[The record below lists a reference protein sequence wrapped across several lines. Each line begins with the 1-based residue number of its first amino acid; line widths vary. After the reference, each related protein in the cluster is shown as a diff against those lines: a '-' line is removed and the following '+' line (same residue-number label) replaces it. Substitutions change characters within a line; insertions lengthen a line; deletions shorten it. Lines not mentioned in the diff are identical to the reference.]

1 MASVDRAG
9 AYMISTS
16 GARCF
21 KPKPLPPAPPVEMT
35 GALTLALSDADRAI
49 ARLDGST
56 LILPDTDLFVY
67 GFMLQEAALSSQI
80 EGTQASLDDVLVFQA
95 EPRTVQRTEDVADVV
110 NYIHAMN
117 WGMDELARLP
127 LSLRFVRELH
137 GRLLRDGRG
146 ADRKPGEFRTTQNW
160 IGAPGSTIEEAVFVP
175 PAVPDMTEALG
186 HWEAFLHHDH
196 GLPPLIRSALAHA
209 QFETIHPFLDGNG
222 RVGRMIVAL
231 MLVSDRVLH
240 RPLLYLSMFFKK
252 NRGEY
257 YDLLQAIRQNGD
269 WERWLLFFLR
279 GVDETA
285 RSAFDAAQSV
295 IKLKERID
303 STIRDQVNAPSA
315 AKLGHLMF
323 RYPYLSARQ
332 IAERLGVSQPTANAL
347 VRRFSE
353 LKFLTEVSGRKWGR
367 LYAFSP
373 YLRILRA
380 IETD

>member
-1 MASVDRAG
+1 MVSVDRAG
-9 AYMISTS
+9 AYIISTT

-21 KPKPLPPAPPVEMT
+21 KPKPLPPTPPIEMT
-35 GALTLALSDADRAI
+35 RALTLALSDADRAI

-95 EPRTVQRTEDVADVV
+95 EPRTAQRIEDVADVV

-117 WGMDELARLP
+117 WGMDELKRLP

-146 ADRKPGEFRTTQNW
+146 ADRQPGEFRSIQNW
-160 IGAPGSTIEEAVFVP
+160 IGAPGSRIEDAMFVP
-175 PAVPDMTEALG
+175 PAVPDMADALG
-186 HWEAFLHHDH
+186 HWEQFLHQDH
-196 GLPPLIRSALAHA
+196 GLPPLIKSALAHA

-222 RVGRMIVAL
+222 RVGRMIIAL

-252 NRGEY
+252 NRAEY
-257 YDLLQAIRQNGD
+257 YDLLQGIRQNGD
-269 WERWLLFFLR
+269 WERWLTFFLE
-279 GVDETA
+279 GVGETA
-285 RSAFDAAQSV
+285 RGAFDAAQSV

-303 STIRDQVNAPSA
+303 TTIRDQMNAPSA
-315 AKLGHLMF
+315 AKLGQLIF

-347 VRRFSE
+347 VRRFSD
-353 LKFLTEVSGRKWGR
+353 LQLLTEVSGRKWGR
-367 LYAFSP
+367 LYAFTP